1 MNFVAK
7 MYNQIDNSF
16 SLKSPFG
23 GLRVQTNMEKILL
36 PEIKDFH
43 LIDVYVSNG
52 GYNAAK
58 KALTQTSDDIIDQ
71 VKKSGLRGRG
81 GAAFLCG
88 LKWSFMP
95 KTSDKPKYLCINGDE
110 SEPGSF
116 KDRQIFEFN
125 PHQMIEGAIITCYAI
140 GAKTAYVYIRGE
152 YHKWIKLLQKAIDDA
167 YEKGYLGEKM
177 KETFG
182 TNFSCDVYIHKGA
195 GAYICG
201 EESSLMNSL
210 EGQRGYPRIK
220 PPFPAQN
227 GLWGCPTTIN
237 NVETIA
243 NVPKIIEKGWEW
255 FSKIGHPKHPGT
267 LLFGVSGHVNK
278 PGVYELPTGTL
289 LTDIIYNYAG
299 GVPNDKKILCVIPG
313 GTSMPPLRGE
323 KLEGVKMDAESL
335 KEVGSAIGTGGVIV
349 MDEDTD
355 LVKVLARIAH
365 FYHHESC
372 GQCTPCR
379 EGTGWLEKILKR
391 IVAGK
396 GSVSDLD
403 LLITVANQIEGNTIC
418 ALGEAAAWPVKFM
431 VDRFRDYFEARVSKE
446 ISLPVANKVHS
457 MRETAF
463 PLADVKN

>member
-1 MNFVAK
+1 
-7 MYNQIDNSF
+7 
-16 SLKSPFG
+16 
-23 GLRVQTNMEKILL
+23 MEKILL
-36 PEIKDFH
+36 PDIKDLH
-43 LIDVYVSNG
+43 LIDVYIANG
-52 GYNAAK
+52 GYNTAK
-58 KALTQTSDDIIDQ
+58 KALSQTSDEIIDQ

-81 GAAFLCG
+81 GAAFLTG

-95 KTSDKPKYLCINGDE
+95 KTTDKPKYLCINGDE

-125 PHQMIEGAIITCYAI
+125 PHQMIEGAIITCFAI
-140 GAKTAYVYIRGE
+140 GAKTAYIYIRGE

-167 YEKGYLGEKM
+167 YANGYLGEKM

-182 TNFSCDVYIHKGA
+182 IDFTCDLFIHKGA

-210 EGQRGYPRIK
+210 EGKRGYPRVK
-220 PPFPAQN
+220 PPFPASN

-243 NVPKIIEKGWEW
+243 NVPSIIKNGWEW

-267 LLFGVSGHVNK
+267 LLFGVSGHVNN
-278 PGVYELPTGTL
+278 PGVYELPSGTL
-289 LTDIIYNYAG
+289 LTDIIYKYAG
-299 GVPNDKKILCVIPG
+299 GVPNNKNILCVIPG
-313 GTSMPPLRGE
+313 GSSMPPLRGD

-335 KEVGSAIGTGGVIV
+335 KEVGSAIGTGGIIV

-391 IVAGK
+391 IIAGK
-396 GSVSDLD
+396 GSTSDLD

-431 VDRFRDYFEARVSKE
+431 VDRFRDYFEKRVSKE
-446 ISLPVANKVHS
+446 VSLPVANKVHS